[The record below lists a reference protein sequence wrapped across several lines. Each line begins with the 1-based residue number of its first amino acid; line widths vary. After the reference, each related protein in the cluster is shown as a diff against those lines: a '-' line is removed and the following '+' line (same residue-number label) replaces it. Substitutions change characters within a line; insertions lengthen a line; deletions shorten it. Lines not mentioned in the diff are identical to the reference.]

1 MGLSTRLFLM
11 IGDTKELKW
20 GALTSALAYLLTM
33 LLVAGVGLSALT
45 LSIQGDFP
53 ALDTP
58 DQALTRF
65 FTEFTPPILAGLG
78 LAGILAAIMSTGD
91 AFLNLGA
98 AALIRDIPRSLNIPV
113 RNELLWSRV
122 VVAVLLILSL
132 LLSLYLDTLVV
143 LLGVFGWGTFAAAI
157 FPSVVLGLVW
167 SGATKH
173 GAIWSIITS
182 IVLNFALEIG
192 ASNDIVVLPE
202 GVVNGEF
209 TLAIAIIVFI
219 GVSLAT
225 KTEETS
231 PEVKRV
237 FEG

>member
-1 MGLSTRLFLM
+1 M

-58 DQALTRF
+58 DQ
-65 FTEFTPPILAGLG
+65 
-78 LAGILAAIMSTGD
+78 
-91 AFLNLGA
+91 
-98 AALIRDIPRSLNIPV
+98 ALIRDIPRSLNIPV

-202 GVVNGEF
+202 GVVNGAF

>member
-1 MGLSTRLFLM
+1 
-11 IGDTKELKW
+11 
-20 GALTSALAYLLTM
+20 M
-33 LLVAGVGLSALT
+33 LLVAGVGLSALA
-45 LSIQGDFP
+45 LSIQGNFP
-53 ALDTP
+53 ELDTP

-65 FTEFTPPILAGLG
+65 FTEFTPPLLAGLG

-98 AALIRDIPRSLNIPV
+98 AALIRDIPRSLNVPV

-122 VVAVLLILSL
+122 VVVALLVLSL
-132 LLSLYLDTLVV
+132 LLSLYLDTLVA

-167 SGATKH
+167 SGATKQ
-173 GAIWSIITS
+173 GAIYSIVTS
-182 IVLNFALEIG
+182 IVLNFVLEIG
-192 ASNDIVVLPE
+192 ARYEFTPLPE
-202 GVVNGEF
+202 GVVNGAF
-209 TLAIAIIVFI
+209 TLAVAIIVFI
-219 GVSLAT
+219 GVSIVT
-225 KTEETS
+225 RTEETS